1 MLVVD
6 DILLFPVTGILSVF
20 RKIRDAAEH
29 EFADQGD
36 AIRTQLGELY
46 MMLETGRIT
55 SEEFDAKEKEL
66 LDRLDALSLREPGTG
81 DASER
86 SRDDTDHVRNNI

>member
-1 MLVVD
+1 MLLVD
-6 DILLFPVTGILSVF
+6 DILLFPITGILSVF
-20 RKIRDAAEH
+20 RKVRDAAE
-29 EFADQGD
+29 EEYADQGD

-55 SEEFDAKEKEL
+55 NEEFDTQEKEL
-66 LDRLDALSLREPGTG
+66 LDRLDALTAREAGAG

-86 SRDDTDHVRNNI
+86 SRDDTDNVHNNS